1 MTAIC
6 IALGLVVAATAF
18 LAGPSRAAISVRDQ
32 FTRASWLSDH
42 RGVAE
47 VGVLLVAAAVVLFAD
62 LTFAGIGLILI
73 VVAILELVL
82 WRLPSAPSGPAAPP
96 TLEPS

>member
-1 MTAIC
+1 M
-6 IALGLVVAATAF
+6 
-18 LAGPSRAAISVRDQ
+18 RDQ

-47 VGVLLVAAAVVLFAD
+47 VGILLVAGAVVLFAD

-82 WRLPSAPSGPAAPP
+82 WRLPSGSSAPSGRPRRRP
-96 TLEPS
+96 